1 MLQYAIDTGIIS
13 IGDIRKRKEMK
24 NREDILNG
32 HPYSIWNG
40 ASGGYYTYLPDKE
53 KGRVLKKRKNQED
66 IEDLIISFYRK
77 NEDGKKKAQTVKPR
91 PRKTIN
97 KKSFKN
103 VFNMLKDFKKEIA
116 CVSDNT
122 IYKYD
127 KDYDR
132 FFKGTK
138 IELKDITKIDDEFLI
153 DFIVSQI
160 KSLGLTQS
168 AGKKMIDYI
177 SMTLKHGMFKKMIK
191 VNPCSNIE
199 RTIFKRHY
207 KNKSVQSAK
216 NRTVSDEQM
225 ERLNKRFQYY
235 YDTKPRYIPVYAVEL
250 ASMTGFRVGEL
261 AALRWDRITA
271 TKLIVDTS
279 EKYNRTTKEYYID
292 STKNGKE
299 REYPITPEI
308 ADLLKRVR
316 EIEEKYGYVSEYVF
330 SNEKGRVH
338 CSVISDCSRNLCIY
352 MGMEAKSIHALR
364 RTVSSKLQCNGVPRP
379 IVAALLG
386 HTEEVNENHYTYDV
400 SSESRKLEI
409 VSEMTRN
416 IKQNVS

>member
-1 MLQYAIDTGIIS
+1 MA
-13 IGDIRKRKEMK
+13 
-24 NREDILNG
+24 
-32 HPYSIWNG
+32 
-40 ASGGYYTYLPDKE
+40 
-53 KGRVLKKRKNQED
+53 
-66 IEDLIISFYRK
+66 
-77 NEDGKKKAQTVKPR
+77 
-91 PRKTIN
+91 
-97 KKSFKN
+97 
-103 VFNMLKDFKKEIA
+103 
-116 CVSDNT
+116 
-122 IYKYD
+122 
-127 KDYDR
+127 
-132 FFKGTK
+132 
-138 IELKDITKIDDEFLI
+138 
-153 DFIVSQI
+153 
-160 KSLGLTQS
+160 
-168 AGKKMIDYI
+168 
-177 SMTLKHGMFKKMIK
+177 
-191 VNPCSNIE
+191 
-199 RTIFKRHY
+199 
-207 KNKSVQSAK
+207 
-216 NRTVSDEQM
+216 
-225 ERLNKRFQYY
+225 
-235 YDTKPRYIPVYAVEL
+235 
-250 ASMTGFRVGEL
+250 GFRVGEL

-271 TKLIVDTS
+271 TKLIIDTS

-308 ADLLKRVR
+308 ADLLRRVKA
-316 EIEEKYGYVSEYVF
+316 IEEKYGYISEYVF